1 MSKKTLSEIYDE
13 EFKRAPH
20 IASSKQIAINAMFE
34 VKKVEM
40 KRKCKTCEYNGK
52 NVGIDDRINESGS
65 VNEFVS
71 EHAN

>member
-34 VKKVEM
+34 LRKQLKS
-40 KRKCKTCEYNGK
+40 KKCKDCEYGK